1 MGASGA
7 LYDLGGWYGILLP
20 SAKIAVDLFMMI
32 SGYLMAASANLRA
45 EVEPLSKFNSWLRFW
60 LRRYFRL
67 APAYYVSLMLA
78 ILLSKWFLGGYKSL
92 QELNPAL
99 WPAGGV
105 YDPAR
110 IEYTL
115 MNVFSHI
122 SFLFGLHPER
132 SFSTFL
138 PDWSLSLEMQ
148 FYFIFPALMLLMQI
162 KGCFKIALIVCAVS
176 IPVGAYISQY
186 VLYYEPSL
194 LLFKLQ
200 YFVAGILIFK
210 ITSNKSSRN
219 KAVMTVCATLLVSL
233 EVKYGKELL
242 VLPIILLLMVWF
254 GCLEREGKTPK
265 LIVNL
270 VNSKFVKFASDT
282 SYGVYLFHGFYISA
296 FGYMLINNIY
306 LMSLAPP
313 ERVGVMFVFVIVFSY
328 LTGYAIHISI
338 EQPGIKLG
346 RTISNKLFP
355 RKCEIE

>member
-1 MGASGA
+1 MKPNYLEHAFIIREHSFINLFRAIAAFWVLAAHCMIWSG
-7 LYDLGGWYGILLP
+7 YGILLP
-20 SAKIAVDLFMMI
+20 TAKIAVDLFMMI

-67 APAYYVSLMLA
+67 APAYYVSLILA

-110 IEYTL
+110 IEYTP

-138 PDWSLSLEMQ
+138 PNWSLSLEIQ

-162 KGCFKIALIVCAVS
+162 KGFFKTALIVCAVS
-176 IPVGAYISQY
+176 IPVGGVISQY

-194 LLFKLQ
+194 YCSNFN
-200 YFVAGILIFK
+200 IL
-210 ITSNKSSRN
+210 
-219 KAVMTVCATLLVSL
+219 
-233 EVKYGKELL
+233 
-242 VLPIILLLMVWF
+242 
-254 GCLEREGKTPK
+254 
-265 LIVNL
+265 
-270 VNSKFVKFASDT
+270 
-282 SYGVYLFHGFYISA
+282 
-296 FGYMLINNIY
+296 
-306 LMSLAPP
+306 
-313 ERVGVMFVFVIVFSY
+313 
-328 LTGYAIHISI
+328 
-338 EQPGIKLG
+338 
-346 RTISNKLFP
+346 
-355 RKCEIE
+355 